1 MSINVD
7 QDLSKNVVEDYI
19 NHSDINITIIV
30 TFPVPVDVLAV
41 SSVSVFYG
49 HEVRL
54 LQTIS

>member
-30 TFPVPVDVLAV
+30 TFP
-41 SSVSVFYG
+41 FHYN
-49 HEVRL
+49 
-54 LQTIS
+54 